1 TLRGVRTAPRSLR
14 GRGAD
19 AHAGGPARHV
29 HRCCSGRLRPF
40 QLDWLTRHSET
51 LAPSRVGT
59 GFAAPADLL
68 EVKSTLAGV
77 VLEDGLVK
85 AGDQVD
91 DAQPLVYVRTPLT
104 GTIGVAARAPRDGVI
119 GEVLVQPGQRI
130 ERGDIVI
137 R

>member
-1 TLRGVRTAPRSLR
+1 MRTLAVMLVMFTA
-14 GRGAD
+14 A
-19 AHAGGPARHV
+19 AAAV
-29 HRCCSGRLRPF
+29 FAPF

-77 VLEDGLVK
+77 VLEDRLVK

-119 GEVLVQPGQRI
+119 REVLVQPGQRI

-137 R
+137 RLQPR

>member
-1 TLRGVRTAPRSLR
+1 MRILAVLFVIVTA
-14 GRGAD
+14 A
-19 AHAGGPARHV
+19 AAAV
-29 HRCCSGRLRPF
+29 FAPF
-40 QLDWLTRHSET
+40 QLDWLTMYSET

-77 VLEDGLVK
+77 VLEDRLVK

-119 GEVLVQPGQRI
+119 REVLVQPGQRI

-137 R
+137 RLQPR